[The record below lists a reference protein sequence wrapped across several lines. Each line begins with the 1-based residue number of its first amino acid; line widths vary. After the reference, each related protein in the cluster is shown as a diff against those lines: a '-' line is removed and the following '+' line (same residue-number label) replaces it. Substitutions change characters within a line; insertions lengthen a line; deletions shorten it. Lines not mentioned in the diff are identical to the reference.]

1 MTDQRCRL
9 PDAERIERDHA
20 ILALADERR
29 TSGWIAQHLEIAPK
43 TVYNALTRLR
53 KARGDRLKAWSD
65 SDRPIAISA
74 RDDERFADA
83 IRAMGRDYGA
93 DDMTDLLRRM
103 AA

>member
-1 MTDQRCRL
+1 MTDRCRL
-9 PDAERIERDHA
+9 PDAERLERDRA

-29 TSGWIAQHLEIAPK
+29 TSGWIAQHLGCPAK

-65 SDRPIAISA
+65 SDHPIAISPNDDA
-74 RDDERFADA
+74 RFSAA
-83 IRAMGRDYGA
+83 ICAMGRDYGA
-93 DDMTDLLRRM
+93 DDMTDLLRRV